1 MNSSLQE
8 DKNSLEMVI
17 AFFIFRLIYYN
28 RGEKNPKQNECIYF
42 FINTIGIWAH
52 VKEICINIL
61 KSSGKLQIFL

>member
-17 AFFIFRLIYYN
+17 AFFIFQYITTE
-28 RGEKNPKQNECIYF
+28 EKKTQNKMNVYIF